1 MTAFDTRICYEECD
15 GIMDVGLLAPVMT
28 ALSIESLNVR
38 SGMT

>member
-28 ALSIESLNVR
+28 ALFIESLNVR